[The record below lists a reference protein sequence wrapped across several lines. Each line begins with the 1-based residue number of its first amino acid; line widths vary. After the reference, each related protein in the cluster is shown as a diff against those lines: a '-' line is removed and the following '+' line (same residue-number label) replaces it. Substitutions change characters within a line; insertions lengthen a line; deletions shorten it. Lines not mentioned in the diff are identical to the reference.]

1 MFARFEWLIAL
12 RYLRPRRAQ
21 GFISVIALFSL
32 LGIALGVATL
42 IIVMS
47 VMNGFRQELLQ
58 RVLGLNGHVF
68 VQGYGQ
74 SLTDYGGL
82 VQRLK
87 GLPSVTAV
95 HPMIEGQVMAAAA
108 GNARGAV
115 VRGLSPEDLRS
126 RGLIASHIV
135 SGSLDGFAGD
145 DAIIIGARMAE
156 RMNAGVGSRLTL
168 ISPTGNITAF
178 GSVPRV
184 RSFEVV
190 ATFDVGMFEYDA
202 NFIFMP
208 LPAAQALFRL
218 PQAVSTL
225 EIFTDDPDQAGAVTE
240 AVRDELGQDY
250 VVYDWQRLNS
260 SFFNAIQVER
270 NVMFLILT
278 LIIVVAA
285 FNIISSLIMLVKEKG
300 SAIAILRTMG
310 ATRGS
315 IMRIFFIAG
324 STVGVVGTVSGFV
337 LGLVFVLNIE
347 SIRQLI
353 QAMTGS
359 QLFAPEIYFLSRL
372 PAKIDPMEVATVTIM
387 ALALSFLATIY
398 PSWRAARI
406 EPAEALRYE

>member
-1 MFARFEWLIAL
+1 
-12 RYLRPRRAQ
+12 
-21 GFISVIALFSL
+21 
-32 LGIALGVATL
+32 
-42 IIVMS
+42 
-47 VMNGFRQELLQ
+47 
-58 RVLGLNGHVF
+58 
-68 VQGYGQ
+68 
-74 SLTDYGGL
+74 
-82 VQRLK
+82 
-87 GLPSVTAV
+87 
-95 HPMIEGQVMAAAA
+95 MIEGQVMAAAA

-115 VRGLSPEDLRS
+115 VRGLSSEDLRS

-225 EIFTDDPDQAGAVTE
+225 EIFTDDPDRAGAVTQ

-324 STVGVVGTVSGFV
+324 STVGVVGTVSGFI

-372 PAKIDPMEVATVTIM
+372 PAKIDPTEVATVTIM
-387 ALALSFLATIY
+387 ALALSLLATVY